1 MSGREASAVRTNLS
15 LLSHEIR
22 NAPFEG
28 FVRRAFEDDSPL
40 RANPSTYLS
49 GILIEA
55 RYVGAVTMP
64 VDARVETPG
73 LGWFDL
79 ELLPAAV
86 AGACPYRID
95 VAARYQVPA
104 EQFWLDW
111 RTWVEDSAR
120 SARDALQPGRPLP
133 RLRPSASVWWHPD
146 RAAQQRSGSRR
157 AIPGDT

>member
-1 MSGREASAVRTNLS
+1 
-15 LLSHEIR
+15 
-22 NAPFEG
+22 
-28 FVRRAFEDDSPL
+28 
-40 RANPSTYLS
+40 
-49 GILIEA
+49 
-55 RYVGAVTMP
+55 MP

-120 SARDALQPGRPLP
+120 PARG
-133 RLRPSASVWWHPD
+133 
-146 RAAQQRSGSRR
+146 RAAAWPSSATLSTVGIGMVS
-157 AIPGDT
+157 P